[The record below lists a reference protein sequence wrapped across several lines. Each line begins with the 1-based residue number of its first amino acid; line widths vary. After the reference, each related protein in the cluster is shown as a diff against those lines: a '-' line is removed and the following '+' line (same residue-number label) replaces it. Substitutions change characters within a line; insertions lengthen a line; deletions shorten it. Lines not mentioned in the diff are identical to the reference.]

1 MAADRRPAPV
11 RSRRRQLLGLP
22 ALATVV
28 ATLVGTLLGGA
39 TMLAGT
45 SGTGADDA
53 WASVVWALTG
63 VMVAGLSGLV
73 LWVAGLLW
81 AARRLFYHRQRAGAV
96 WLAVAFGVASTAVSS
111 AIFGAATALGMAG
124 GVILAA
130 GSPISVVMLLAS
142 GSLAFWLWGRRADDP
157 TPVPSDQPPSFEPLS
172 FEPLPF
178 EPLPFEPPSAQP
190 SGPASSAAA
199 AGPQDPGG

>member
-1 MAADRRPAPV
+1 MAADSRPAPV

-28 ATLVGTLLGGA
+28 AILAGTLLGGA
-39 TMLAGT
+39 TMLAGA
-45 SGTGADDA
+45 SGSGADDP

-63 VMVAGLSGLV
+63 VMVGALSGLV

-81 AARRLFYHRQRAGAV
+81 AARRLFFHRQRAGAV

-111 AIFGAATALGMAG
+111 AIFAAALGTAG
-124 GVILAA
+124 GVVLAA
-130 GSPISVVMLLAS
+130 GSTISVVMLPAS
-142 GSLAFWLWGRRADDP
+142 ASLVFWFWGRWADDP

-172 FEPLPF
+172 FEPLP
-178 EPLPFEPPSAQP
+178 LEPPSAQL
-190 SGPASSAAA
+190 SGPASAAAA

>member
-45 SGTGADDA
+45 SGTGADDP

-63 VMVAGLSGLV
+63 VMVAALSGLV

-81 AARRLFYHRQRAGAV
+81 AARRLFYRRQRAGAV

-111 AIFGAATALGMAG
+111 AIFGAATALGTSS

-157 TPVPSDQPPSFEPLS
+157 TPVPSDQPLSFEPLS
-172 FEPLPF
+172 FEPLSV
-178 EPLPFEPPSAQP
+178 EPPSAQP